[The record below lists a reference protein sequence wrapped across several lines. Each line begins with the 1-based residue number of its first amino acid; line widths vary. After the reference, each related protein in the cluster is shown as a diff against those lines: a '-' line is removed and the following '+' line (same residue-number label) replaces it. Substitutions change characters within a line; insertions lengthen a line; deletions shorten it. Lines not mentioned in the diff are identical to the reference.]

1 MPRALSPFRTYRHHE
16 ADTSI
21 QRCPGLS
28 LGQLFCPTGLNLAR
42 EVGARMAVT
51 GCRFAL
57 AGIGIN
63 RVKTAIVDEDT
74 PMTTSLGAGV
84 RFTFDV
90 SASCGRIF

>member
-1 MPRALSPFRTYRHHE
+1 MLYSVLVCRTSVQYNTRVPRVRR
-16 ADTSI
+16 
-21 QRCPGLS
+21 
-28 LGQLFCPTGLNLAR
+28 
-42 EVGARMAVT
+42 

-74 PMTTSLGAGV
+74 PMTTSLGAGL